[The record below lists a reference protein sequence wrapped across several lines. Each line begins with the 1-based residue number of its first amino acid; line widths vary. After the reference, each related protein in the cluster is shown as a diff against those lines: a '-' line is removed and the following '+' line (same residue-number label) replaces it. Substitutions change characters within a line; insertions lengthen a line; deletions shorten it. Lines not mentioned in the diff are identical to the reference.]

1 MLQKSKSSKFLKLKY
16 LLLVPIVCS
25 MLVYSSCTQ
34 ETKAQNQTAEIAETK
49 TDSKSKIIA
58 NIEALI
64 ESIAEKG
71 NITEEEEM
79 ALKELIVLTDGNK
92 LENPYF
98 EDVKDNISLHF
109 GIIQKVPTYPGCAG
123 DNEELKK
130 CFSKTNCDSP
140 AFWQTYLHDPA
151 SITMEGILLFN
162 KHLLFLLTV
171 IILFVG
177 WLLFS
182 TIYYYVEFNNAH
194 SSKFIHSKELEIVWT
209 SVPALIL
216 LILSTPSFTLLYAM
230 DEIAEPEL
238 SLKILGHQ
246 WFWSYEISDFNSC
259 QKQEQSLKY
268 VCYMMVLDGLPKTKQ
283 GYFRLL
289 ETNKRVILP
298 TNTHLRLLVTAAD
311 VLHSWTVPS
320 FGLKVDACP
329 GRLNQLNLFIK
340 RVGVFFGQCSEIC
353 GVNHGFMPI
362 VVVSL
367 PTLQFH
373 HYIMTKLEL
382 G

>member
-1 MLQKSKSSKFLKLKY
+1 M
-16 LLLVPIVCS
+16 
-25 MLVYSSCTQ
+25 
-34 ETKAQNQTAEIAETK
+34 
-49 TDSKSKIIA
+49 II
-58 NIEALI
+58 N
-64 ESIAEKG
+64 SY
-71 NITEEEEM
+71 T
-79 ALKELIVLTDGNK
+79 
-92 LENPYF
+92 F
-98 EDVKDNISLHF
+98 
-109 GIIQKVPTYPGCAG
+109 
-123 DNEELKK
+123 
-130 CFSKTNCDSP
+130 CDSP
-140 AFWQTYLHDPA
+140 DYWQTFLQEPA
-151 SITMEGILLFN
+151 SISMEGILMFN
-162 KHLLFLLTV
+162 KHLLFLLIV
-171 IILFVG
+171 IVLFVG
-177 WLLFS
+177 WLLS
-182 TIYYYVEFNNAH
+182 CTIYYFIEFNNKYE
-194 SSKFIHSKELEIVWT
+194 SKFVHSKELEIIWT
-209 SVPALIL
+209 VIPALIL
-216 LILSTPSFTLLYAM
+216 LTLAAPSFTLMYAI
-230 DEIAEPEL
+230 DEESQPEL
-238 SLKILGHQ
+238 TVKILGHQ

-362 VVVSL
+362 VVVAL

>member
-1 MLQKSKSSKFLKLKY
+1 M
-16 LLLVPIVCS
+16 
-25 MLVYSSCTQ
+25 T
-34 ETKAQNQTAEIAETK
+34 
-49 TDSKSKIIA
+49 
-58 NIEALI
+58 
-64 ESIAEKG
+64 
-71 NITEEEEM
+71 
-79 ALKELIVLTDGNK
+79 
-92 LENPYF
+92 YF
-98 EDVKDNISLHF
+98 IK
-109 GIIQKVPTYPGCAG
+109 
-123 DNEELKK
+123 
-130 CFSKTNCDSP
+130 CDSP
-140 AFWQTYLHDPA
+140 VFCQTYLSDPA
-151 SITMEGILLFN
+151 SISMEGILMFN
-162 KHLLFLLTV
+162 KHLTFLITM
-171 IILFVG
+171 IILFVA
-177 WLLFS
+177 WLLIQTLNYYLEFS
-182 TIYYYVEFNNAH
+182 NSVN
-194 SSKFIHSKELEIVWT
+194 SKFVHSKELEIIWT

-216 LILSTPSFTLLYAM
+216 LLLSTPSFTLLYAM

-259 QKQEQSLKY
+259 QSKDQSLKY

-311 VLHSWTVPS
+311 VLHSWTIPS
-320 FGLKVDACP
+320 FGIKVDACP

-373 HYIMTKLEL
+373 NYVMTKLEL